1 MKSNLEKILVAIQRL
16 WYISRSSRMN
26 EAEKKK
32 MRKHVFVVHSS
43 RLIGKAF
50 LRKNPK
56 QIAEDRA

>member
-1 MKSNLEKILVAIQRL
+1 MKSNLEKILVAIQR
-16 WYISRSSRMN
+16 YISRSSRMN